1 MNKKIKQKY
10 RKILRGRIDKK
21 NRSLL
26 KNRDITII
34 SANCVGGLFT
44 MI

>member
-26 KNRDITII
+26 KNQDITII